1 MTNLYSFEIERKNKN
16 SKSKKKNKTKIV
28 IVKPTVAEVENGEFF
43 YGQKYNEYIN
53 AGFLTKAM
61 LSKKMGDLGGFTS
74 KNDSDVLQRLLME
87 NVEAARIVQF
97 YGEAK
102 NLDKEQKEKLKN
114 AQDDFVSTQKRIY
127 EYQES
132 LREQFAQ
139 TADAKA
145 EQKLVEWFVF
155 NYSFYED
162 KINKEKE
169 LFPIFQGESFDDKR
183 NFYLALSDEDT
194 KIDDEDFKKA
204 KEIFDASH
212 ETLIRVISIWF
223 NKMGND
229 QESIDKAL
237 KDLFEEE
244 EEEKKEEEV
253 KKEQV
258 ENEDEG

>member
-1 MTNLYSFEIERKNKN
+1 MNTLYTFNIEREKK
-16 SKSKKKNKTKIV
+16 SGKSKKKIKNKVV

-183 NFYLALSDEDT
+183 SFYLALSDEDT

-253 KKEQV
+253 KKEQA

>member
-1 MTNLYSFEIERKNKN
+1 MNTLYTFNIEREKK
-16 SKSKKKNKTKIV
+16 SGKSKKKIKNKVV

-162 KINKEKE
+162 KVDKEKE

-244 EEEKKEEEV
+244 EEDKKEEQV
-253 KKEQV
+253 NKEKV

>member
-1 MTNLYSFEIERKNKN
+1 MNTLYTFNIEREKK
-16 SKSKKKNKTKIV
+16 SGKSKKKIKNKVV
-28 IVKPTVAEVENGEFF
+28 IVKPSVAEVENGEFF

-102 NLDKEQKEKLKN
+102 KLDDEQKEKLKN
-114 AQDDFVSTQKRIY
+114 AQDDFVATQKRIH

-132 LREQFAQ
+132 LREQFSQ

-162 KINKEKE
+162 KVDKEKE

-183 NFYLALSDEDT
+183 DFYLALSDEDT
-194 KIDDEDFKKA
+194 KVDDEDFKKA

-244 EEEKKEEEV
+244 EEEEKEQEV
-253 KKEQV
+253 KKEQA